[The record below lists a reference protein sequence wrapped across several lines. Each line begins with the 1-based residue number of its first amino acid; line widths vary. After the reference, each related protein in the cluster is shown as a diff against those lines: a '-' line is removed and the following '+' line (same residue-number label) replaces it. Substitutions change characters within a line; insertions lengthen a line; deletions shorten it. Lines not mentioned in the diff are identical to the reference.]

1 VFRAKWFDAMR
12 LGGLHAE
19 KTLPGNWVV
28 DCKDVGRG
36 EKALVYLGRYLCRGV
51 LPEKNII
58 ADVGGKISFRYKDN
72 RGKQQIRTLPGAEL
86 LWLLLKHVLPQ
97 RFRRV
102 RDFGILHANCKRLI
116 QLLQILLRVMVPP
129 PTSAPKRSPV
139 LCQYCGNPMTVIAR
153 QLRMGDHRLC

>member
-1 VFRAKWFDAMR
+1 MFRAKWFDAMR

-36 EKALVYLGRYLCRGV
+36 EKALVYLGRYLYRGV

-58 ADVGGKISFRYKDN
+58 ADVDAKTSFRYMDN
-72 RGKQQIRTLPGAEL
+72 KGEQQTRTLPGAEF
-86 LWLLLKHVLPQ
+86 LWLLLQHVLPQ

-102 RDFGILHANCKRLI
+102 RDFGILHANSKRLI
-116 QLLQILLRVMVPP
+116 QLLQILLRVVVPQ
-129 PTSAPKRSPV
+129 PTSKPERPPI
-139 LCQYCGNPMTVIAR
+139 LCQHCGNPMGTSKIAKWT
-153 QLRMGDHRLC
+153 